1 MGSVLCFSCAS
12 PVGAAPLSDITAI
25 FSRQTISTGTDI
37 RLTFTTPTGIS
48 GPGQTIA
55 VTFGSGFSLSTLT
68 YTDVSLVHGPSGG
81 PEIHDTVGAA
91 ASSGVWGVSVVGRVL
106 TLTPPT
112 DAGPGQVPVGD
123 EMTLVLGTTAG
134 GTHQVTTPSSAGTY
148 EIAIAGGFGDT
159 GAIHVPIT
167 EVSASHLGI
176 SFTIPSIG
184 GSSAGS
190 GGAGDPTPPPPPPPA
205 PDPITIT
212 GLGVSDITQTTTRIA
227 WNTSVAASCALAVS
241 KGGAALATIS
251 TGSGTVHTVSVTGL
265 SPGESY
271 DASVS
276 CSVVGSSPG
285 STGPVSWTTLPLAV
299 LENVSGLRA
308 MRDSATGSPLRLL
321 WTLPSS
327 FLPGDEVIVREK
339 DTSYPWGP
347 ADGREVT
354 VSPSGAADDPGLGTA
369 FYAVYIRRGGAYS
382 SGAMV
387 TVEAVSVTPVPTPPP
402 ATEVT
407 PPLTEVTPTRPSTP
421 ASGSRPGS
429 EPDAGVAPSTT
440 PAPTRPSTVSPSG
453 RPTGGTTTL
462 PAGGSSS
469 SEPGAPTT
477 TVTDLPLVIPL
488 IPTAPEPVAPTSTP
502 SSATISLIIP
512 EPTSTAV
519 GAFSVDWQWKRQ
531 DGGLA
536 LGAGSQVV
544 RVLAGDGLQ
553 VIVKSPQSIVSGQ
566 IRVGDS
572 IYALSRLDDRQLVV
586 GFSPG
591 NNTGDVD
598 AIATVR
604 NDRGEEKT
612 IKTKITIV
620 SPAQIQEKGDSPQP
634 SDGADVQIFAKAGSK
649 WNPLSETKK
658 HLDGTGVYRQYLAAG
673 TYRVEVSKAGW
684 RTLQKTITLTSAGP
698 VTGVFLLDKT
708 IENPLAAIDPKA
720 TVLENAGNVAAAT
733 AVAVAQVVEDIR
745 TPQTEAAAQVAA
757 PVAVIATAGATA
769 AAASSFNLLAYLRFL
784 FTQPLLLL
792 RRRKRE
798 KWGLVYNALTK
809 QPIDL
814 AIVRLLDAK
823 TGALKQTRITDAQGR
838 YAFLAEVG
846 QYKLQV
852 VKPGFV
858 FPSATLAQEKMDV
871 DLVDLYHG
879 EEIGVQ
885 ASATLTPNIPID
897 PTEKAEIP
905 KAILRR
911 KRIRKAQH
919 VLGGVGLAT
928 AVGALIIQPT
938 VLMGVFTAGQVA
950 MFFLFRRLA
959 IPAKPKNWGIVYD
972 KKTRKPIGRVVVRIF
987 DKKYNKLLETQLTD
1001 RDGKYAFFAGKNVY
1015 YVTADAPGYEHFI
1028 SKELDLRN
1036 ESMGVIREHLALQAK
1051 TSVSS
1056 VSAS

>member
-1 MGSVLCFSCAS
+1 MGSVLCFSCAPS
-12 PVGAAPLSDITAI
+12 VDAAPLSDITAI
-25 FSRQTISTGTDI
+25 FSRQTISTGTDVQ
-37 RLTFTTPTGIS
+37 LNFTTPTGIS
-48 GPGQTIA
+48 GSGQTIT
-55 VTFGSGFSLSTLT
+55 VTFGSDFSLSSLT
-68 YTDVSLVHGPSGG
+68 YADVSLAHHSTGG
-81 PEIHDTVGAA
+81 PEIHDTVGAV
-91 ASSGVWGVSVVGRVL
+91 ASSGVWGVSVVGRAL

-112 DAGPGQVPVGD
+112 DAGPGQVSAGD
-123 EMTLVLGTTAG
+123 EMTLVLGVAAG
-134 GTHQVTTPSSAGTY
+134 GTHQITTPSSVGAY
-148 EIAIAGGFGDT
+148 EVAIAGGFGDT
-159 GAIHVPIT
+159 GAIRVPIT
-167 EVSASHLGI
+167 ETSASRLGI
-176 SFTIPSIG
+176 SFTIPSTG

-212 GLGVSDITQTTTRIA
+212 GLGTSDITQTTTRVA

-241 KGGAALATIS
+241 KGGASLATIS
-251 TGSGTVHTVSVTGL
+251 TGSGTAHTVSVTGL

-285 STGPVSWTTLPLAV
+285 SAGPVSWTTLPLAV

-308 MRDSATGSPLRLL
+308 MRDSATAPSTRLL
-321 WTLPSS
+321 WVLPSS

-347 ADGREVT
+347 TDGREVAA
-354 VSPSGAADDPGLGTA
+354 SSLGAVDAPGLGAA
-369 FYAVYIRRGGAYS
+369 FYAVYIRRGGIYS
-382 SGAMV
+382 SGAMA
-387 TVEAVSVTPVPTPPP
+387 TVEAVPATPVPVPPPVTEVTPVPT
-402 ATEVT
+402 EVA
-407 PPLTEVTPTRPSTP
+407 PVRPSTP
-421 ASGSRPGS
+421 TSGSRPGS
-429 EPDAGVAPSTT
+429 EPDAT
-440 PAPTRPSTVSPSG
+440 PAPSATPTPARPSAAPSG
-453 RPTGGTTTL
+453 RPIGGTTTL
-462 PAGGSSS
+462 PTGTTPS
-469 SEPGAPTT
+469 SEPVSPTI
-477 TVTDLPLVIPL
+477 VPDLPLVTPL
-488 IPTAPEPVAPTSTP
+488 IPTAPEPASPTSAP

-531 DGGLA
+531 DGGLT
-536 LGAGSQVV
+536 LGTGSQVV
-544 RVLAGDGLQ
+544 RVLAGEGLQ

-566 IRVGDS
+566 VRVGDS
-572 IYALSRLDDRQLVV
+572 VYALSRLDDRQLVV

-591 NNTGDVD
+591 NDTGDVD
-598 AIATVR
+598 VIATVR
-604 NDRGEEKT
+604 NDKGEEKT

-620 SPAQIQEKGDSPQP
+620 SPARVQEKGDPAQP

-658 HLDGTGVYRQYLAAG
+658 HLDGTGVYRQYLSAG

-684 RTLQKTITLTSAGP
+684 RTLQKTVTLTSAGP
-698 VTGVFLLDKT
+698 VTGVFLLDKA

-745 TPQTEAAAQVAA
+745 TPETEAAAQVAA

-858 FPSATLAQEKMDV
+858 FPSVTLAQEKMDV

-885 ASATLTPNIPID
+885 ASATLTPNIPVD

-928 AVGALIIQPT
+928 AVAALIIQPT

-972 KKTRKPIGRVVVRIF
+972 KNTRKPIERVVVRIF

-1015 YVTADAPGYEHFI
+1015 YVTADAPGYEHFA

-1051 TSVSS
+1051 AAVSS
-1056 VSAS
+1056 VSTS